1 MFARPVLRR
10 CLFLA
15 PAFHFAVEPGKNP
28 MNAAPGAAPTAEPT
42 HEHPPSPRPLP
53 VLERAA
59 RPTGASEPRGR
70 IALQGLTPDELTAH
84 VPGLLLAEARRIV
97 AAVHRGEDISQ
108 PRNGVRRSAR
118 AAVQE
123 LGHVPTLDVL
133 ASTQSTV
140 DSFVKLLFRTAD
152 DRRIEAVRIPLER
165 PGRFSV
171 CVSSQ
176 VGCALACAFCATGR
190 LGLARNLETWEIVEQ
205 VRLMRA
211 TLDRAR
217 GQRVHGLVFQ
227 GMGEPLANLERVFAA
242 VRVLTDPNAIGID
255 ARRITISTAGLPA
268 GMRRM
273 ARELP
278 KVRLAWSIG
287 SALPAQRASLMPI
300 DRAHPLEE
308 CYDACVEHARLTHL
322 APLWAVTLLEG
333 VNDTPEHALALAAL
347 AQRFAEDTGRRPR
360 ISIIPYNRIDEE
372 ADPFRRVDEDA
383 DARFRDVMRAA
394 GAPTH
399 RRYSGGSDVAA
410 ACGQLAATPDGS
422 ARPPTRARPAR
433 APGPSAG

>member
-1 MFARPVLRR
+1 
-10 CLFLA
+10 
-15 PAFHFAVEPGKNP
+15 
-28 MNAAPGAAPTAEPT
+28 MNAAPGAAPSTEPANPIST
-42 HEHPPSPRPLP
+42 SPRTLP
-53 VLERAA
+53 VLEQPPGVPGANERRGA
-59 RPTGASEPRGR
+59 RL
-70 IALQGLTPDELTAH
+70 ALQGLTPDELSAQ
-84 VPGLLLAEARRIV
+84 VPGVLLSEARRIV
-97 AAVHRGEDISQ
+97 AAVHRGEDFTQ
-108 PRNGVRRSAR
+108 PRNGVRRAAR

-123 LGHVPTLDVL
+123 RGHVPSLEVL
-133 ASTQSTV
+133 ATSQSPV
-140 DSFVKLLFRTAD
+140 DSFLKLLFRTAD

-205 VRLMRA
+205 VRHMRS

-217 GQRVHGLVFQ
+217 GERVHGLVFQ
-227 GMGEPLANLERVFAA
+227 GMGEPLANLERVFSA
-242 VRVLTDPNAIGID
+242 VRVLTDSNALGID

-278 KVRLAWSIG
+278 NVRLAWSIG
-287 SALPAQRASLMPI
+287 SALPGERARLMPI

-308 CYDACVEHARLTHL
+308 CYDACVEHARLTRL
-322 APLWAVTLLEG
+322 APLWAVTLLDG
-333 VNDTPEHALALAAL
+333 VNDSSEHALALASL
-347 AQRFAEDTGRRPR
+347 AQRFAQDTGRRPR
-360 ISIIPYNRIDEE
+360 ISIIPYNRIADES
-372 ADPFRRVDEDA
+372 DPFRRVADDA
-383 DARFRDVMRAA
+383 DARFRDVMRGA

-410 ACGQLAATPDGS
+410 ACGPLAATPDGAS
-422 ARPPTRARPAR
+422 AGPHTRRSR
-433 APGPSAG
+433 APGPSAA

>member
-1 MFARPVLRR
+1 
-10 CLFLA
+10 
-15 PAFHFAVEPGKNP
+15 
-28 MNAAPGAAPTAEPT
+28 
-42 HEHPPSPRPLP
+42 LP
-53 VLERAA
+53 VLDHRPSSAPSGEHRTA
-59 RPTGASEPRGR
+59 RL
-70 IALQGLTPDELTAH
+70 ALQGLTPDELSAQ
-84 VPGLLLAEARRIV
+84 VPGVLLSEARRIV
-97 AAVHRGEDISQ
+97 AAVHRGEDFTQ

-123 LGHVPTLDVL
+123 RGHVPALEVM
-133 ASTQSTV
+133 ASSQSPV

-152 DRRIEAVRIPLER
+152 DRRVEAVRIPLER

-205 VRLMRA
+205 VRHMRS

-217 GQRVHGLVFQ
+217 GERVHGLVFQ

-242 VRVLTDPNAIGID
+242 VRVLTDSNALGID

-278 KVRLAWSIG
+278 NVRLAWSIG
-287 SALPAQRASLMPI
+287 SALPGERARLMPI

-308 CYDACVEHARLTHL
+308 CYDACVEHARLTRL
-322 APLWAVTLLEG
+322 APLWAVTLLDG
-333 VNDTPEHALALAAL
+333 VNDSSEHALALAAL
-347 AQRFAEDTGRRPR
+347 AQRFAQDTGRRPR
-360 ISIIPYNRIDEE
+360 ISIIPYNSIVQPDQS
-372 ADPFRRVDEDA
+372 DPFRRVADDA
-383 DARFRDVMRAA
+383 DARFRDVMRGA

-410 ACGQLAATPDGS
+410 ACGQLAATPDGVAAPA
-422 ARPPTRARPAR
+422 ARRRHSR
-433 APGPSAG
+433 APGPSAA